1 MELWFRQDVRVGL
14 FVMFM
19 AILTWIAAITVLSSV
34 MARSVG
40 TIVAYLLN

>member
-1 MELWFRQDVRVGL
+1 MELWFSQDVRAGI
-14 FVMFM
+14 FVVFM
-19 AILTWIAAITVLSSV
+19 AVLTWIAAITILSSV